1 MKKRKALVQK
11 RRLTEAV
18 RLKLIP
24 ALKGFISF
32 KCLPK
37 RLFFCS
43 SFSIAFKKIESGGNF
58 RSSLK
63 SSQLFMEVFNR
74 LYCRIYY
81 IIIIENKEEF
91 LIYWIMIYNT

>member
-24 ALKGFISF
+24 ALKGFILF

-37 RLFFCS
+37 RLFFS
-43 SFSIAFKKIESGGNF
+43 LVS
-58 RSSLK
+58 RSPSRKLNR
-63 SSQLFMEVFNR
+63 QEIVEVH
-74 LYCRIYY
+74 
-81 IIIIENKEEF
+81 
-91 LIYWIMIYNT
+91 